1 MERSKLRKALKE
13 NRLWD
18 FLAEE
23 YPNCS
28 NYELKEI
35 IFALLG
41 VMYDNCTDETDINVM
56 LDLIDRELEERDFF
70 EEEDD
75 WEGK

>member
-18 FLAEE
+18 FLANE
-23 YPNCS
+23 YWNCS
-28 NYELKEI
+28 KDELKEI
-35 IFALLG
+35 ILALLG

-56 LDLIDRELEERDFF
+56 LDLIDRELEEREFF
-70 EEEDD
+70 EEDE
-75 WEGK
+75 